1 MTLHEVSQAVRDL
14 LGIGLEDLSIGQM
27 TARAALI
34 YVIATFI
41 VRLGKKRFMSRGT
54 AFDLI
59 LAIVLGSI
67 VARVITGDA
76 PFLPGLAAAL
86 TLVVMHWLF
95 SAIGLTWKGFSRL
108 VKGEPVMLVRDGAVD
123 WTAMRRSHLAEG
135 DLWEDLR
142 EKGVSDLDEVKEARL
157 ERSGRISVIRRT

>member
-1 MTLHEVSQAVRDL
+1 MNEFVAALQLL
-14 LGIGLEDLSIGQM
+14 LGIGSEDLTVWQM
-27 TARAALI
+27 SMRAAVV
-34 YVIATFI
+34 YVIATVI
-41 VRLGKKRFMSRGT
+41 VRLGKKRFMGRST

-86 TLVVMHWLF
+86 TLVLMHWLF
-95 SAIGLTWKGFSRL
+95 SAVSLYWKGFSRF
-108 VKGEPVMLVRDGAVD
+108 VKGEPVLLVRDGVVD
-123 WTAMRRSHLAEG
+123 WAAMRKAHMSEG

-142 EKGVSDLDEVKEARL
+142 QKGISDLHEIAEARL
-157 ERSGRISVIRRT
+157 ERSGEVSVLKGH